1 MMKYIRSG
9 LFALCIWMLSGLT
22 WANPDIV
29 SFAQNLHNDAQL
41 AQHKG
46 VPVLIIFTSP
56 GCSYCERV
64 MKNYLIPMQRNADYA
79 KKVLIR
85 RVDIASDTPLI
96 DFNGKTTTGRQYA
109 LSLKAK
115 FTPTI
120 IVFTPDGV
128 PAGDPLVG
136 LGPEDYYG
144 GYLDAAIDAGL
155 EKMHPAAH

>member
-1 MMKYIRSG
+1 MKYIQSG
-9 LFALCIWMLSGLT
+9 LFALCIWMLSGLAM
-22 WANPDIV
+22 ANPNIV
-29 SFAQNLHNDAQL
+29 TYAKDLHADGQL

-46 VPVLIIFTSP
+46 VPVLIIFTSVDC
-56 GCSYCERV
+56 GYCERV
-64 MKNYLIPMQRNADYA
+64 MKNYLIPMQHNPVDS

-85 RVDIASDTPLI
+85 RVEISSDKPLTGF
-96 DFNGKTTTGRQYA
+96 DGKPTTGKQYA
-109 LSLKAK
+109 AQMKIKL
-115 FTPTI
+115 TPTI

-155 EKMHPAAH
+155 SKMHPAAAK